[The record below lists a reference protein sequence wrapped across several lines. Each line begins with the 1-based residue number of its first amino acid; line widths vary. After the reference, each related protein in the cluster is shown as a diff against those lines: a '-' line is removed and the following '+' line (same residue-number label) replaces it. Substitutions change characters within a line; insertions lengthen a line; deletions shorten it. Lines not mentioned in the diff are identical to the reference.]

1 MTIQSKTSTVQGYT
15 SALNSATAKISAT
28 QGAVKDEA
36 TNLLGNEKAH
46 ETIDSIVNNLT
57 RLVTTFTTASS
68 NLEEV
73 AKIFDQVDA
82 ERAKG
87 IDRYYKTY
95 R

>member
-1 MTIQSKTSTVQGYT
+1 MTIKSKTSTVEGYT
-15 SALNSATAKISAT
+15 STLNSAAAKVSAT

-46 ETIDSIVNNLT
+46 ETVDSVVNNLT
-57 RLVTTFTTASS
+57 RLVTTFTKASS
-68 NLEEV
+68 NLEQA